1 MSGAQGIVAGGA
13 HAPVDAGGLTRR
25 ALLAL
30 GAGAATAVALRTWPG
45 DAPLAAPGAAAA
57 PAHLRRATWTALADR
72 RLVTSAGTALEELVA
87 VRDLSPALA
96 RRDDAFR
103 LVFRAPAGAG
113 PCPGQGIQQLEHPR
127 LGAFDLFLTPGRDG
141 RRGRTL
147 AATID
152 RRTGP

>member
-1 MSGAQGIVAGGA
+1 M
-13 HAPVDAGGLTRR
+13 DARGLTRR

-45 DAPLAAPGAAAA
+45 GAPLAAPRATAV

-72 RLVTSAGTALEELVA
+72 RLATSAGTPLELAA

-103 LVFRAPAGAG
+103 LVFRTPAAATG
-113 PCPGQGIQQLEHPR
+113 PGFGQGIQRLEHAGI
-127 LGAFDLFLTPGRDG
+127 GAFDLFLTPGRRG
-141 RRGRTL
+141 RRWLTL